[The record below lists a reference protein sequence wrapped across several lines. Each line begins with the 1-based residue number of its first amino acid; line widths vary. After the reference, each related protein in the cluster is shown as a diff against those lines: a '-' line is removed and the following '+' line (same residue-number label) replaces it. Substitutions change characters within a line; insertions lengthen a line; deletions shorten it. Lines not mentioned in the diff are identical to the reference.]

1 MFLLAALTVY
11 VAEDVDCIC
20 PQTNMHKCW
29 PLNQITASQRLNER
43 KARRRK
49 MPMDEY
55 QRLIMFL
62 KIQIQNFGTL
72 HRHLSGDNAWFE
84 NHEQLDEWQS
94 TISEQCDDL
103 TEIGMALGYAEPGI
117 KDAVLAFGNELLDI
131 QPRDCRE
138 TFSIAREI
146 MRSVAGMMQAVEP
159 IVPASVQNK
168 LQEYEYFWNKE
179 ADYKI
184 AQMLGGMQGGKKLE
198 MEYDD
203 D

>member
-1 MFLLAALTVY
+1 MT
-11 VAEDVDCIC
+11 
-20 PQTNMHKCW
+20 
-29 PLNQITASQRLNER
+29 
-43 KARRRK
+43 
-49 MPMDEY
+49 EY

-94 TISEQCDDL
+94 ELSDQCDDL
-103 TEIGMALGYAEPGI
+103 TEVGMALGNEEPGI

-131 QPRDCRE
+131 QPRECRE

-146 MRSVAGMMQAVEP
+146 MRSVAGMMQEVEP

>member
-1 MFLLAALTVY
+1 M
-11 VAEDVDCIC
+11 
-20 PQTNMHKCW
+20 N
-29 PLNQITASQRLNER
+29 
-43 KARRRK
+43 
-49 MPMDEY
+49 EY

-94 TISEQCDDL
+94 ELSDQCDDL
-103 TEIGMALGYAEPGI
+103 TEVGMALGFEELGI
-117 KDAVLAFGNELLDI
+117 KDAVLTFGGELLDI
-131 QPRDCRE
+131 QPRECRE
-138 TFSIAREI
+138 TFGTARKI
-146 MRSVAGMMQAVEP
+146 MRSVAGMMQAVEKE
-159 IVPASVQNK
+159 VPDSVANK

-184 AQMLGGMQGGKKLE
+184 AQMLGGVKDGKKPE
-198 MEYDD
+198 IEYDD

>member
-1 MFLLAALTVY
+1 MT
-11 VAEDVDCIC
+11 
-20 PQTNMHKCW
+20 
-29 PLNQITASQRLNER
+29 
-43 KARRRK
+43 
-49 MPMDEY
+49 EY

-72 HRHLSGDNAWFE
+72 HRHLSGDMAWFE
-84 NHEQLDEWQS
+84 NHEQIDEWQS
-94 TISEQCDDL
+94 TLSNQCDDL
-103 TEIGMALGYAEPGI
+103 TEVGMALGYEEPGI
-117 KDAVLAFGNELLDI
+117 KDAVLSFGNELLDI

-146 MRSVAGMMQAVEP
+146 MRSIAGMMQEVEKE
-159 IVPASVQNK
+159 VPASVTNK

-184 AQMLGGMQGGKKLE
+184 AQMLGGMRGSKKPE